1 MLSFAIWGMGDIFSG
16 GFFGNTVAEV
26 GPVKIGA
33 QQVGNEYQRELN
45 RLRSMNVN
53 AEQARQMGLLDRVVQ
68 NMVSR
73 ASFDAEALE
82 QGLTASDETIVEEIR
97 SNPAFRGN
105 LGSFDRIL
113 FEQIIRTYGLTEE
126 MYVAELR
133 QDIARDQALDS
144 IATSIKVP
152 KSIADLI
159 YGYREERRVA
169 AVTEVP
175 IDAFVSVSEP
185 TPTDLIE
192 FHKANEPEFTAP
204 ERRAVAYIHLSP
216 DDFAKRIVVSQDD
229 LVAAFEDRAE
239 EFGLPETRK
248 TMQMVVSEEEQAKT
262 AFERLAAGQEFAA
275 VASEVAGQT
284 SKSIDLGEISKQ
296 DLPEDLS
303 FAVFELAA
311 DQVSKPIKGPFG
323 WHIFKVE
330 KINAGRKAMLDD
342 VRERLNMELARE
354 KAVDDVYKAAN
365 NLEDAIGA
373 GANFESAAA
382 KLGLE
387 LKSVPAIDAR
397 GHDAEEKTIE
407 GLPANPFVET
417 VFTSGIDEPGVLTE
431 SEDGGFFILRVKSVT
446 PSALKPLED
455 VKKQV
460 AEAWKRQKRAEL
472 SEARA
477 KDVASAIES
486 GRELKDIAEA
496 PSKEAT
502 VTEPFTRGTGV
513 AQTRLPFSV
522 VSDLFEF
529 KTAGKVAV
537 GRSGNGYI
545 VAKLEEIQPAE
556 SLKDVDGYRGLAQNL
571 RAKISGDL
579 LYQYNQALRDRHGA
593 SVNNA
598 LVEQL
603 FTDNN
608 QFGGHR

>member
-16 GFFGNTVAEV
+16 GLFGNTVAEV

-53 AEQARQMGLLDRVVQ
+53 AEQARQMGLIDRVVQ
-68 NMVSR
+68 NMVRR
-73 ASFDAEALE
+73 ASFDAEAIE
-82 QGLTASDETIVEEIR
+82 RGLTASDEVIVKEIR
-97 SNPAFRGN
+97 SNQAFHGN
-105 LGSFDRIL
+105 LGRFDRIL
-113 FEQIIRTYGLTEE
+113 FEQIMRSNGLTEG

-133 QDIARDQALDS
+133 QDIARDQAIDS
-144 IATSIKVP
+144 ISTTIQVP

-159 YGYREERRVA
+159 YEHREERRVA

-175 IDAFVSVSEP
+175 IDAFASVPEP
-185 TPTDLIE
+185 TPTDVTE
-192 FHKANEPEFTAP
+192 FHKTNEPEFTAP
-204 ERRAVAYIHLSP
+204 ERRAVDYIHLSP

-239 EFGLPETRK
+239 EFSIPETRK
-248 TMQMVVSEEEQAKT
+248 TLQIVVSEEAQAKR
-262 AFERLAAGQEFAA
+262 ASERLAAGEEFAV

-284 SKSIDLGEISKQ
+284 ANSIDLGEIAKQ
-296 DLPEDLS
+296 DLPDD
-303 FAVFELAA
+303 LAA
-311 DQVSKPIKGPFG
+311 KVFKLTAEKVSMPIRGPFG

-330 KINAGRKAMLDD
+330 KINVGRKATLED
-342 VRERLNMELARE
+342 VRERLNLELARE

-373 GANFESAAA
+373 GANLESAAA

-387 LKSVPAIDAR
+387 LKSVSAVDAR
-397 GHDAEEKTIE
+397 GHNAEGKPIE
-407 GLPANPFVET
+407 GLPANPFIET
-417 VFTSGIDEPGVLTE
+417 AFTSGTDDSGVLTE

-446 PSALKPLED
+446 PSALQPLED

-477 KDVASAIES
+477 KKVASAIES

-496 PSKEAT
+496 PSKEAV

-529 KTAGKVAV
+529 KTTGKVAV
-537 GRSGNGYI
+537 GRSGNGYV
-545 VAKLEEIQPAE
+545 VARLQEIQPAQ
-556 SLKDVDGYRGLAQNL
+556 SLKDVEGYRGLAQNL
-571 RAKISGDL
+571 RTTISSDL
-579 LYQYNQALRDRHGA
+579 LYQYNQALRDQHGA

-603 FTDNN
+603 FTDKN
-608 QFGGHR
+608 QYGGHR

>member
-45 RLRSMNVN
+45 RLRSMNVD
-53 AEQARQMGLLDRVVQ
+53 AEQARQMGLLDRVIQ

-73 ASFDAEALE
+73 AIFDAEAIE
-82 QGLTASDETIVEEIR
+82 RGLTASDKTIVEEIR
-97 SNPAFRGN
+97 SNPVFRGN

-113 FEQIIRTYGLTEE
+113 FEQIIRSNGLTEE

-133 QDIARDQALDS
+133 QDIARDQAINS
-144 IATSIKVP
+144 ISATIQVP

-159 YGYREERRVA
+159 YGYREERRIA

-175 IDAFVSVSEP
+175 IDAFASVPEP
-185 TPTDLIE
+185 TPTDLAE
-192 FHKANEPEFTAP
+192 FHKSNEPQFTAP
-204 ERRAVAYIHLSP
+204 ERRAVDYIQLSP

-239 EFGLPETRK
+239 EFGIPETRK
-248 TMQMVVSEEEQAKT
+248 TLQMVVSEEAQAK
-262 AFERLAAGQEFAA
+262 AAYERLAAGEAFAI

-284 SKSIDLGEISKQ
+284 ANSIDLGEVSKQ
-296 DLPEDLS
+296 DLPDDLS
-303 FAVFELAA
+303 VAVFELTA
-311 DQVSKPIKGPFG
+311 DQASKPIKGPFG
-323 WHIFKVE
+323 WHIFKVK
-330 KINAGRKAMLDD
+330 KINAGRKATLDD
-342 VRERLNMELARE
+342 AREHLNIELARE

-397 GHDAEEKTIE
+397 GHDAKGEPIE
-407 GLPANPFVET
+407 GLPTNPFVQT
-417 VFTSGIDEPGVLTE
+417 VFTSVIDESGVLTE

-446 PSALKPLED
+446 PSALQPLED

-460 AEAWKRQKRAEL
+460 AQAWKRQKRAEI

-477 KDVASAIES
+477 RNVASALES

-496 PSKEAT
+496 PSKEAA
-502 VTEPFTRGTGV
+502 VTEPFTRATGV
-513 AQTRLPFSV
+513 AQTRLPYSV

-537 GRSGNGYI
+537 GRSGNGYV
-545 VAKLEEIQPAE
+545 VAKLQEIQPAQ

-571 RAKISGDL
+571 RATISSDL
-579 LYQYNQALRDRHGA
+579 LYQYNQALRDQHGA
-593 SVNNA
+593 SVNNT

-603 FTDNN
+603 FTDNK
-608 QFGGHR
+608 Q